1 MICGL
6 AAAVIVVVVDIA
18 FLFGAAVGFS
28 LDFIVHGL
36 LRIIMVSG
44 HSGMDSDISIS
55 YITTNTFRIYNKG
68 YQILKFNLKIF
79 N

>member
-1 MICGL
+1 MVCGF

-18 FLFGAAVGFS
+18 FLFGAAVGFA

-44 HSGMDSDISIS
+44 HSGMDSDISI
-55 YITTNTFRIYNKG
+55 
-68 YQILKFNLKIF
+68 
-79 N
+79 

>member
-1 MICGL
+1 MLSTSLAVPADFLGCGEVFPTVVCVMVCGF

-18 FLFGAAVGFS
+18 FLFGAAVGFA

-44 HSGMDSDISIS
+44 HSGMDSDISI
-55 YITTNTFRIYNKG
+55 
-68 YQILKFNLKIF
+68 
-79 N
+79 

>member
-1 MICGL
+1 MVCGF
-6 AAAVIVVVVDIA
+6 AAAVIVVVVDIP
-18 FLFGAAVGFS
+18 FLFGGAVSFT

-55 YITTNTFRIYNKG
+55 YIFFLEFTTKG
-68 YQILKFNLKIF
+68 TKF
-79 N
+79 